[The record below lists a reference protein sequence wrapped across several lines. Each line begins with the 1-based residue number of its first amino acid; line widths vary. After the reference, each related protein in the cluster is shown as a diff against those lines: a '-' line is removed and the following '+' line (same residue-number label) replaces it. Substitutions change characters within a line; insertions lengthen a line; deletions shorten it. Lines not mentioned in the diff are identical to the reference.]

1 LAPPGAGRALLVAAS
16 VAVLGACG
24 GGSGSAGPATTAAPA
39 SGPATTRPSNLG
51 CDAVAQCFPELA
63 RATLERCPAS
73 RLDARGREARRRLE
87 RLLARIADVDLHNE
101 QAYEASDAATAAL
114 ADFEEHCL

>member
-1 LAPPGAGRALLVAAS
+1 VRVWHVVLVAA
-16 VAVLGACG
+16 ALAALTGCG
-24 GGSGSAGPATTAAPA
+24 SDESARGSATTAPA
-39 SGPATTRPSNLG
+39 ATPPVSTRPSNLG
-51 CDAVAQCFPELA
+51 CDVVARCFPELA

-101 QAYEASDAATAAL
+101 RAYSVSGAATAAL
-114 ADFEEHCL
+114 ADFEEECL